1 MSASTAPPKGPPA
14 VTNTDG
20 GSQSGGVQRAA
31 MTVVAF
37 TLLSRII
44 GMVRDMVI
52 AYQFPVGVDTD
63 AYVAAFKI
71 PDLMTYLIAGGAL
84 SSTFIPVFSE
94 YLNNKNEKGAWKTFS
109 IVATVTFIV
118 AALFVVMAELF
129 APQLVVALNP
139 GYRHSPEQIALA
151 AHLTRIVVPAQIFFM
166 LGGLMMGTLNA
177 RKQFLIPALGPSIY
191 NLGIIAGAIAAPIF
205 GGGIS
210 SLMWGALAGAFVG
223 NFALQA
229 VYVKRAGARYKPSLA
244 VLHPGAVKVWKM
256 MLPILL
262 GVSLPNVDQ
271 IINSYFASEL
281 SHGAQTSMQFANRIM
296 LIPIGI
302 FAQAMGIA
310 ILPTMSAQA
319 AAGNRKAL
327 RATLNNALRTILFL
341 TVPASAL
348 FCVLSVPVVMLLFQ
362 HGKFDVSAT
371 EVTATALRY
380 YSIGIFAWSAQAVL
394 TRAFYSIQD
403 SRTPVI
409 SGTINTLVFI
419 ALNWMVIQFH
429 GGVAGLA
436 LATSFVATVHMIVL
450 LIVLSQRLHGLGRRE
465 LILSVSRTLAAT
477 AALLVTAWGLRM
489 ALDGLFTIVLV
500 PTTVYSATVLA
511 VAGGAG
517 LAAFIV
523 VAQLLKMPELQA
535 GIDMVKRRKRG

>member
-63 AYVAAFKI
+63 ASVAAFKI

>member
-1 MSASTAPPKGPPA
+1 MSASTAPPKGPPV

-109 IVATVTFIV
+109 IVATVTLIV

-450 LIVLSQRLHGLGRRE
+450 LIVLSKRLHGLGRRE

-523 VAQLLKMPELQA
+523 VARLLKMPELQA

>member
-1 MSASTAPPKGPPA
+1 MSATTAPPKDPPA
-14 VTNTDG
+14 VTKSSGDTG
-20 GSQSGGVQRAA
+20 SGGVQRAA

-52 AYQFPVGVDTD
+52 AYQFPVGAHTD

-94 YLNNKNEKGAWKTFS
+94 YIANKNERGAWKTFS
-109 IVATVTFIV
+109 VVATVTFIV
-118 AALFVVMAELF
+118 AALFVVVAEIF
-129 APQLVVALNP
+129 APQLVLLMNP
-139 GYRHSPEQIALA
+139 GYRGHPDQIAIT

-191 NLGIIAGAIAAPIF
+191 NLGIIAGAIVAPSL
-205 GGGIS
+205 GLGIS
-210 SLMWGALAGAFVG
+210 GLMWGALAGAFIG
-223 NFALQA
+223 NFVLQA
-229 VYVKRAGARYKPSLA
+229 ISVRRVGARYKPSLA
-244 VLHPGAVKVWKM
+244 VLYPGAVKVWKM

-281 SHGAQTSMQFANRIM
+281 SYGAQTAMQYANRLM

-310 ILPTMSAQA
+310 ILPTMAAQA
-319 AAGNRKAL
+319 AAKNRKAL
-327 RATLNNALRTILFL
+327 RATINNGLRTILFL
-341 TVPASAL
+341 TLPASAL
-348 FCVLSVPVVMLLFQ
+348 FFVLAAPIITLLFQ
-362 HGKFDVSAT
+362 HGQFTAEAT
-371 EVTATALRY
+371 TLTAEPLRF

-409 SGTINTLVFI
+409 SGTINTGVFI
-419 ALNWMVIQFH
+419 FLNWLVIQMN

-436 LATSFVATVHMIVL
+436 LATSIVATIHMIVL
-450 LIVLSQRLHGLGRRE
+450 LIVLSKRLRGLGRRE
-465 LILSVSRTLAAT
+465 LIISVARTLTAT
-477 AALLVTAWGLRM
+477 AALAVTAWALRLGVD
-489 ALDGLFTIVLV
+489 ALFMVVRV
-500 PTTVYSATVLA
+500 PASLHAA
-511 VAGGAG
+511 VALVLPGGVG
-517 LAAFIV
+517 LAAFYFI
-523 VAQLLKMPELQA
+523 ARLLKMPELQA